1 MNFYWPELDLI
12 LKLTL
17 WFKIW
22 ISNKIFGNPRHMFYF
37 EPISVSFFQVTPLI
51 ISAMF
56 AGDPKQTFEDHEKVI
71 RCLVGKRNPSETNNV
86 NETRR
91 SIHSVSGKVKFGVF
105 EQVNSYRSHKR
116 YQWNR
121 WPWSY
126 CSSLGFYHG
135 SQGRFTIKKTQPNI
149 RILNNR

>member
-1 MNFYWPELDLI
+1 
-12 LKLTL
+12 
-17 WFKIW
+17 
-22 ISNKIFGNPRHMFYF
+22 
-37 EPISVSFFQVTPLI
+37 
-51 ISAMF
+51 MF

-116 YQWNR
+116 YQ
-121 WPWSY
+121 
-126 CSSLGFYHG
+126 
-135 SQGRFTIKKTQPNI
+135 
-149 RILNNR
+149 